1 MKKFYFLFLFALIA
15 SIGNLYAAEKTVTWN
30 FAGRKSG
37 SGATTSCE
45 LKVQSGSATGTWK
58 ISASEN
64 FTAQTGSG
72 STSVTLGSKK
82 APCTDA
88 KLELTNSPIPEGA
101 QIKKVS
107 ITAKTNN
114 AKGATFGLQIGGV
127 SSETT
132 LTFDKTKTTQEFTES
147 KVGNVVLVI
156 NTLNQSNVSLY
167 SISITYEE
175 VAETKCAK
183 PTFNLENGKTYT
195 DAQTLVITSTTADAT
210 IHYTINRGEEKT
222 GQPAEFTENGEYTVD
237 AWATKDNLTESD
249 HASIKFTIAKKC
261 AAPTFTPA
269 AGYLK
274 LGNAITFTSATADAE
289 ISYQYS
295 YNGGEYTSFVK
306 GTSFTPD
313 KEGTYK
319 IIAKATKTGLED
331 GVSGEQIYEVGNLVF
346 YESFDKNDGTGG
358 NDGKWSGSIASNDI
372 QYDVTGWTCQNASGA
387 NKCAKFGTSSKKG
400 TATTPALT
408 DLEGDAI
415 LTFKAAPWNTEG
427 GKMSV
432 TISDGTIETSEFEL
446 INNTFTEYSVK
457 ISGGATSKITFT
469 SSEARFFLDEVKVKQ
484 VAVAT
489 PTITPNGGDV
499 KVGDKITFA
508 TKTDGATLSYSTD
521 GGQTWTP
528 GSEYT
533 ATTVGAL
540 NLWVKATKGSDESAV
555 AKATFNVVDPNAIGS
570 VNINITADKTAKTG
584 ELFGTMTVAVPMPIN
599 ATVMDVVIKKD
610 GKEFSSDKNLTAEF
624 SKEITETGTYEI
636 DVTANNDKEIIGDK
650 KTAEFY
656 SNKLTDIAD
665 FLLYGPECNNLFG
678 SDVVYEFTCPLSV
691 TYANGSNL
699 WVTDGTDGMLIFQRG
714 GFSTAY
720 TNGTVFAKGIKGQYT
735 VYNNTIEL
743 TEPVLTETTEGAT
756 VDPKQIEI
764 AAISAD
770 NQNQFVIIKDAVLN
784 VKNETFA
791 DAAGNTVD
799 MYDKKFCTV
808 PADGTY
814 DVVGIVSY
822 YGYSEA
828 EAATQVYPLAFLTA
842 PTATLGFTA
851 AEINEMPWL
860 AANDIVLTEDGS
872 FEDMNASCVK
882 LTCEEGA
889 QIEYTLDSGEPSP
902 STATVESGTEIG
914 FTDGESYM
922 LTVCAVKGGYKS
934 ASREYLFSIGKTSSV
949 SSMSAEGVK
958 VFAAEGGVEVVADEA
973 ADVAVYTVAGQLVRQ
988 ARVAEGS
995 TLVNVAPGFY
1005 VVRANG
1011 TATKVI
1017 VR

>member
-15 SIGNLYAAEKTVTWN
+15 SIGNLYAAEVTDVITASN
-30 FAGRKSG
+30 
-37 SGATTSCE
+37 
-45 LKVQSGSATGTWK
+45 LKATGTTYVLFSNVK
-58 ISASEN
+58 VTSEALYSGQS
-64 FTAQTGSG
+64 AQTDNNSGIIQLTHKKKNNRNVGIVSTVSGGLIKSVLIEVDNSNTNTYSVYAKKTAYSAIENLYDTSSSSKGDLILESKSTGSLDVAG
-72 STSVTLGSKK
+72 EYYYIGIRSKSNAVK
-82 APCTDA
+82 
-88 KLELTNSPIPEGA
+88 
-101 QIKKVS
+101 IKK
-107 ITAKTNN
+107 IT
-114 AKGATFGLQIGGV
+114 
-127 SSETT
+127 
-132 LTFDKTKTTQEFTES
+132 
-147 KVGNVVLVI
+147 
-156 NTLNQSNVSLY
+156 
-167 SISITYEE
+167 ITY
-175 VAETKCAK
+175 V
-183 PTFNLENGKTYT
+183 N
-195 DAQTLVITSTTADAT
+195 
-210 IHYTINRGEEKT
+210 
-222 GQPAEFTENGEYTVD
+222 
-237 AWATKDNLTESD
+237 
-249 HASIKFTIAKKC
+249 
-261 AAPTFTPA
+261 
-269 AGYLK
+269 
-274 LGNAITFTSATADAE
+274 
-289 ISYQYS
+289 
-295 YNGGEYTSFVK
+295 
-306 GTSFTPD
+306 
-313 KEGTYK
+313 
-319 IIAKATKTGLED
+319 
-331 GVSGEQIYEVGNLVF
+331 
-346 YESFDKNDGTGG
+346 
-358 NDGKWSGSIASNDI
+358 
-372 QYDVTGWTCQNASGA
+372 
-387 NKCAKFGTSSKKG
+387 SS
-400 TATTPALT
+400 
-408 DLEGDAI
+408 
-415 LTFKAAPWNTEG
+415 
-427 GKMSV
+427 
-432 TISDGTIETSEFEL
+432 
-446 INNTFTEYSVK
+446 
-457 ISGGATSKITFT
+457 
-469 SSEARFFLDEVKVKQ
+469 
-484 VAVAT
+484 VAT

-636 DVTANNDKEIIGDK
+636 EVIAMNDNEGITEDK
-650 KTAEFY
+650 KTAKFY

-735 VYNNTIEL
+735 VYRNTIEL
-743 TEPVLTETTEGAT
+743 LNPTLTETTEGAT
-756 VDPKQIEI
+756 IDPKQIEI
-764 AAISAD
+764 AGISAD

-860 AANDIVLTEDGS
+860 AANDKVLTEEATEVKD
-872 FEDMNASCVK
+872 ASCVK

-889 QIEYTLDSGEPSP
+889 QIEYTLVSAETGS
-902 STATVESGTEIG
+902 STATVESGAEIVG
-914 FTDGESYM
+914 LIKGEVYE

-934 ASREYLFSIGKTSSV
+934 ASRQYTFTITGSTSSV

>member
-15 SIGNLYAAEKTVTWN
+15 SISNLYAAEKTVTYTFTSKTWEAAEGNWN
-30 FAGRKSG
+30 PLKEGNSKEDRGVAVTSAV
-37 SGATTSCE
+37 SGASAESPSGFSKITS
-45 LKVQSGSATGTWK
+45 VNMVW
-58 ISASEN
+58 
-64 FTAQTGSG
+64 
-72 STSVTLGSKK
+72 STSKK
-82 APCTDA
+82 GVGTINMYISG
-88 KLELTNSPIPEGA
+88 E
-101 QIKKVS
+101 KV
-107 ITAKTNN
+107 
-114 AKGATFGLQIGGV
+114 G
-127 SSETT
+127 SETVGKSMSNKNFSVAT
-132 LTFDKTKTTQEFTES
+132 DPSNTSGVVKFDVKCTAGTIYIK
-147 KVGNVVLVI
+147 
-156 NTLNQSNVSLY
+156 

-175 VAETKCAK
+175 VAETKCA
-183 PTFNLENGKTYT
+183 T
-195 DAQTLVITSTTADAT
+195 
-210 IHYTINRGEEKT
+210 
-222 GQPAEFTENGEYTVD
+222 
-237 AWATKDNLTESD
+237 
-249 HASIKFTIAKKC
+249 
-261 AAPTFTPA
+261 PTFTPA

-636 DVTANNDKEIIGDK
+636 DVTANKDKEIIGDK

-822 YGYSEA
+822 FGYSGA
-828 EAATQVYPLAFLTA
+828 VPATQVYPLAFLTA

-872 FEDMNASCVK
+872 FENMNASCVK

-958 VFAAEGGVEVVADEA
+958 VFAAEGGVEVVAEEA
-973 ADVAVYTVAGQLVRQ
+973 AEVAVYTAAGQLVRQ

>member
-15 SIGNLYAAEKTVTWN
+15 SIGNLYAAEKTVTYTFTSKTWAAAEGNWN
-30 FAGRKSG
+30 SLKGGDSKETRGVAVTKAV
-37 SGATTSCE
+37 SGASAESPSGFSKITS
-45 LKVQSGSATGTWK
+45 VNMVW
-58 ISASEN
+58 
-64 FTAQTGSG
+64 
-72 STSVTLGSKK
+72 STSGKGAGTINMYISDNKVGSKTVGK
-82 APCTDA
+82 SMSNQKFSVVTDPSNTSGVVKFDVTCTA
-88 KLELTNSPIPEGA
+88 GTIY
-101 QIKKVS
+101 IK
-107 ITAKTNN
+107 
-114 AKGATFGLQIGGV
+114 
-127 SSETT
+127 
-132 LTFDKTKTTQEFTES
+132 
-147 KVGNVVLVI
+147 
-156 NTLNQSNVSLY
+156 

-175 VAETKCAK
+175 GAETKCA
-183 PTFNLENGKTYT
+183 T
-195 DAQTLVITSTTADAT
+195 
-210 IHYTINRGEEKT
+210 
-222 GQPAEFTENGEYTVD
+222 
-237 AWATKDNLTESD
+237 
-249 HASIKFTIAKKC
+249 
-261 AAPTFTPA
+261 PTFTPA

-274 LGNAITFTSATADAE
+274 LGNAITFTSATVDAE
-289 ISYQYS
+289 VYYQYS

-331 GVSGEQIYEVGNLVF
+331 GVSEEQIYEVGNLVF

-372 QYDVTGWTCQNASGA
+372 QYDVTGWTCEYEKGA

-469 SSEARFFLDEVKVKQ
+469 SSEDRFFLDEVKVKQ

-521 GGQTWTP
+521 EGKTWTP
-528 GSEYT
+528 GSEY
-533 ATTVGAL
+533 AAATVGAL

-570 VNINITADKTAKTG
+570 VNINITADKTAATG

-691 TYANGSNL
+691 TFSKGENL

-735 VYNNTIEL
+735 VYNNTTIEL

-764 AAISAD
+764 AAIKAD
-770 NQNQFVIIKDAVLN
+770 NQNQYVIIKDAVLN

-822 YGYSEA
+822 YKPKKA

-872 FEDMNASCVK
+872 FEDINASCVK

-889 QIEYTLDSGEPSP
+889 QIEYTLDSTGS
-902 STATVESGTEIG
+902 SVLTKTVESGTEIG
-914 FTDGESYM
+914 FTDGEYCM
-922 LTVCAVKGGYKS
+922 LTVCVVKGGYKS
-934 ASREYLFSIGKTSSV
+934 ASRKYEFIIGKTSSV
-949 SSMSAEGVK
+949 SSMPSEGVK
-958 VFAAEGGVEVVADEA
+958 VFAAEGGVEVVAAEA
-973 ADVAVYTVAGQLVRQ
+973 TDVAVYTVAGQLVRQ

>member
-15 SIGNLYAAEKTVTWN
+15 SISNLYAAEKTVTFDFSTDPGVVSGIKNGEITVSFKTPGNTPAWN
-30 FAGRKSG
+30 KSNGGEIRAYAKNTITVSSAKKIKAIKFTFNKSDG
-37 SGATTSCE
+37 SNKITSTP
-45 LKVQSGSATGTWK
+45 TGFTSPTWTGE
-58 ISASEN
+58 SE
-64 FTAQTGSG
+64 
-72 STSVTLGSKK
+72 SVVFS
-82 APCTDA
+82 
-88 KLELTNSPIPEGA
+88 
-101 QIKKVS
+101 
-107 ITAKTNN
+107 
-114 AKGATFGLQIGGV
+114 IGGTKGHRKV
-127 SSETT
+127 
-132 LTFDKTKTTQEFTES
+132 KTIE
-147 KVGNVVLVI
+147 V
-156 NTLNQSNVSLY
+156 
-167 SISITYEE
+167 TYEE
-175 VAETKCAK
+175 GAETKCA
-183 PTFNLENGKTYT
+183 T
-195 DAQTLVITSTTADAT
+195 
-210 IHYTINRGEEKT
+210 
-222 GQPAEFTENGEYTVD
+222 
-237 AWATKDNLTESD
+237 
-249 HASIKFTIAKKC
+249 
-261 AAPTFTPA
+261 PTFTPA

-289 ISYQYS
+289 IYYQYS
-295 YNGGEYTSFVK
+295 YNGGEYNSFVK

-331 GVSGEQIYEVGNLVF
+331 GISGEQTYEVGNLVF

-372 QYDVTGWTCQNASGA
+372 QYDVAGWTCENAKGA
-387 NKCAKFGTSSKKG
+387 KMCARFGTSGKKG

-469 SSEARFFLDEVKVKQ
+469 SSEDRFFLDEVKVKQ

-499 KVGDKITFA
+499 NVGDKITFA

-521 GGQTWTP
+521 EGKTWTP

-610 GKEFSSDKNLTAEF
+610 GKEFSSDKGLTAEF

-636 DVTANNDKEIIGDK
+636 DVTANNDKEITGDK

-691 TYANGSNL
+691 TFSKGENL

-756 VDPKQIEI
+756 IDPKQIEI

-784 VKNETFA
+784 VKNKTFA

-799 MYDKKFCTV
+799 MFNKEFCTV

-822 YGYSEA
+822 FGYPNNVP
-828 EAATQVYPLAFLTA
+828 ATQVYPLAFLTA

-934 ASREYLFSIGKTSSV
+934 ASREYMFSIGKTSSV
-949 SSMSAEGVK
+949 SSMSSEGVK
-958 VFAAEGGVEVVADEA
+958 VFAAEGGVEVVAEEA
-973 ADVAVYTVAGQLVRQ
+973 AEVAVYTVAGQLVRQ
-988 ARVAEGS
+988 ARVAEGG